1 MFIKVCY
8 GPLQTLT
15 ILDVKTVNF
24 VSNLQNDFY
33 FVFNDDNTLLKYNDG
48 LISNVPTSMDVYTNS
63 EYLVYNKGCSSVG
76 NTDKEVYL
84 NILYITRNDG
94 EKLAIA
100 HTGTAYLC
108 NEQGKT
114 VDTFR

>member
-24 VSNLQNDFY
+24 ISNLQSDFY
-33 FVFNDDNTLLKYNDG
+33 FVLKDEGAFIKYDENTACALPQN
-48 LISNVPTSMDVYTNS
+48 TSVYTNP
-63 EYLVYNKGCSSVG
+63 EYLKYNKGCSSVG
-76 NTDKEVYL
+76 NTDDEVYL
-84 NILYITRNDG
+84 NTLYITRNDG
-94 EKLAIA
+94 EKLTIA